1 MKTVE
6 VNITGCVRNNISP
19 DKYVL
24 LHYLYFKDY
33 NQIEL
38 IFGVQY
44 AIKLRNELCDTKYVL
59 SNSSVKFTSTII
71 SGDVKTLLGIRDD
84 EINFWEWYN
93 LYPFKVGVR
102 ILRAVNPA
110 SKLAI
115 KQMKQYL
122 SIVKTQKEHEHIC
135 KVTED
140 YLNITRLSDDGLKYL
155 PQISTVLNNRSW
167 ETWESLTIDNDVT
180 ISQERNTYGTRVE

>member
-6 VNITGCVRNNISP
+6 INITSCTRNNITP

-38 IFGVQY
+38 LFGVQY
-44 AIKLRNELCDTKYVL
+44 AIQLRNELCSTKYIL
-59 SNSSVKFTSTII
+59 SDSSVKFTNTII

-84 EINFWEWYN
+84 DINFWEWYN
-93 LYPFKVGVR
+93 LYPFKVGTR
-102 ILRAVNPA
+102 ILRAVSPD
-110 SKLAI
+110 SKVAI

-122 SIVKTQKEHEHIC
+122 SIVKTQKEHEHVC

-140 YLNITRLSDDGLKYL
+140 YLNIKRLSNDGLTYL

-167 ETWESLTIDNDVT
+167 ETWEALTTDSDIT
-180 ISQERNTYGTRVE
+180 MSQEINTYGRRVE

>member
-6 VNITGCVRNNISP
+6 VNITGCVRNNINP

-38 IFGVQY
+38 IFGVDY

-59 SNSSVKFTSTII
+59 SNSSVKFTNTII

-84 EINFWEWYN
+84 KINFWEWYN
-93 LYPFKVGVR
+93 LYPFKVGTR
-102 ILRAVNPA
+102 ILRAVNPE

-122 SIVKTQKEHEHIC
+122 SIVKTQKEHEDVCRI
-135 KVTED
+135 TED
-140 YLNITRLSDDGLKYL
+140 YLNIKRLSDDGLKYL